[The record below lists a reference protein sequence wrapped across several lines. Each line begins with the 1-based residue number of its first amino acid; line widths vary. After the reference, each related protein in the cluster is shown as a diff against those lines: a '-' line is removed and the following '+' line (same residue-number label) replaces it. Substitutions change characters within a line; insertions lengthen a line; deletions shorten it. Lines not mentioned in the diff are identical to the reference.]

1 MEIDPIAPG
10 GESGN
15 ADDVFDRAI
24 WKDRQDIL
32 QTFDISV
39 RTLQRWRDAGL
50 RMRKFNRKY
59 FYHIGDATSF
69 FQEMGE
75 KKEKLNNWP
84 ISLVWTGFWIAE
96 TIMIFT
102 AKDGYMALF
111 TLPIPLIIAVPADI
125 IIRIR
130 KRREKKQA
138 Q

>member
-1 MEIDPIAPG
+1 MEIDPIAPV
-10 GESGN
+10 GESWN

-39 RTLQRWRDAGL
+39 RTLQRWRDGGL

-59 FYHIGDATSF
+59 FYHIGDATKF
-69 FQEMGE
+69 FQE
-75 KKEKLNNWP
+75 KKEKLFKWP

-130 KRREKKQA
+130 KRREK
-138 Q
+138 